1 MADIKEIA
9 KDVGLT
15 VALGPLGPTVLAL
28 KKALK
33 KYKEKKAAAKT
44 KKDKEN
50 IQKLIDDLKKEI
62 AQKKARTTSRKQQKR
77 VGYSPHQINP
87 MTQQDYENIE
97 WIKKNRPNIKS
108 SGRFVE
114 MPDKEGYITI
124 PNPRGEGTIKV
135 KPMKKGGKSKTS
147 KYAKGGGVRKSK
159 YSL

>member
-1 MADIKEIA
+1 MVDIKEIT

-33 KYKEKKAAAKT
+33 KHKEAKT
-44 KKDKEN
+44 KKDKEY

-62 AQKKARTTSRKQQKR
+62 AQKKARATSRKQQKR

-97 WIKKNRPNIKS
+97 WIRKNRPNITPAERLVK
-108 SGRFVE
+108 
-114 MPDKEGYITI
+114 MPIFDKEGYITM
-124 PNPRGEGTIKV
+124 PNPKGNGTIRV
-135 KPMKKGGKSKTS
+135 KPMKKGGSVKTS
-147 KYAKGGGVRKSK
+147 KYSKGGGVRKSK